1 MRDAF
6 GFSLSN
12 IKKGVIMK
20 KIVAVFLLV
29 LVVLTSV
36 SALSNS
42 QKIYRVDSKEY
53 EEIKYLYILTGHALP
68 STTGPWSEG
77 ELKLMLEKIDASLLS
92 GGAEDIYESL
102 SKTLSGEKEET
113 CDDFSMKWGFD
124 TYVETYTHTN
134 TEDEE
139 FIGHFNWNYSVIN
152 HKPFLNI
159 KLETWPTSL
168 FYGYAELPIMNY
180 LHTKK
185 GSQPEFGETKFN
197 TNILGFQNPPSFA
210 INLLNFN
217 IPYRA
222 FVSMGGDHWS
232 AQIGRDRM
240 SWGPGVSGNFVV
252 GDNLQYHNEARVTTF
267 FDSFKYTFVTSF
279 FPHPSMYANPDSA
292 SWGKVSGGQDR
303 PINGINMFMAHRL
316 EWRFFNDKMN
326 FVLTEAIMYQSEDNF
341 LDLQI
346 LNPCMIYHNYY
357 IRHNANS
364 ILSFEFDYT
373 PINSLNIYAQL
384 VVDEFALPGEPV
396 PGGSSEALPNG
407 LGVMLGANTAFALNG
422 GVFYGSFEGAKT
434 DPYLYLRDNG
444 NREQQKGE
452 YGINWVVAVRNYSES
467 GLFCDEE
474 FLGYKYGGDAVVANL
489 NAGFRAS
496 SSWHVEGNAFFMLHG
511 THDKWTLWSYENAGE
526 KTETPT
532 SSHKTGN
539 NKDDN
544 ANLRNAVSK
553 TLVLGVNGGYDF
565 NNGFEVNAQLDFISI
580 WNSGNI
586 KSDKPIT
593 DLQLT
598 LGAGYSF

>member
-1 MRDAF
+1 MRDDF
-6 GFSLSN
+6 SFSLSRTN
-12 IKKGVIMK
+12 LGVIMK
-20 KIVAVFLLV
+20 RIVAVFLLF
-29 LVVLTSV
+29 LMVLTSV
-36 SALSNS
+36 FALSNS

-77 ELKLMLEKIDASLLS
+77 ELKDMLDKIDVSTLS
-92 GGAEDIYESL
+92 GGAKGIYESL

-113 CDDFSMKWGFD
+113 CNDFSMKWGFD
-124 TYVETYTHTN
+124 AYIETYTHTN
-134 TEDEE
+134 TENGE
-139 FIGHFNWNYSVIN
+139 FIGRFNWNYSVLN

-185 GSQPEFGETKFN
+185 DSQPEFGETKLN
-197 TNILGFQNPPSFA
+197 TNILGLQNLSSFN
-210 INLLNFN
+210 ISLLNLN
-217 IPYRA
+217 VPYRA
-222 FVSMGGDHWS
+222 FVAVGGDHWS

-240 SWGPGVSGNFVV
+240 NWGPGVSGNFVV
-252 GDNLQYHNEARVTTF
+252 GDNLLYHNMARITAF

-279 FPHPSMYANPDSA
+279 FPHPSMYANPDS
-292 SWGKVSGGQDR
+292 SKWGVVDGGQNKK
-303 PINGINMFMAHRL
+303 ISGINMFMAHRL

-326 FVLTEAIMYQSEDNF
+326 FVLTEAIMYQSEDNY

-346 LNPCMIYHNYY
+346 LNPCMIYHDYY
-357 IRHNANS
+357 IRSNANS

-373 PINSLNIYAQL
+373 PISALNLYAQM

-407 LGVMLGANTAFALNG
+407 LGVMLGANTAFVLNN
-422 GVFYGSFEGAKT
+422 GVFYASLEGAKT

-452 YGINWVVAVRNYSES
+452 YGINWVVAVKNYSEA
-467 GLFCDEE
+467 GTFCDEE

-489 NAGFRAS
+489 NAGFRTT
-496 SSWHVEGNAFFMLHG
+496 SWHVEGNAFFMLHG
-511 THDKWTLWSYENAGE
+511 THDKWTLWAYENAGE

-532 SSHKTGN
+532 SSHRTGN
-539 NKDDN
+539 NKDNN

-565 NNGFEVNAQLDFISI
+565 SNGFEINAQLDFISI

>member
-1 MRDAF
+1 
-6 GFSLSN
+6 
-12 IKKGVIMK
+12 MK
-20 KIVAVFLLV
+20 RIVAVFLLV
-29 LVVLTSV
+29 LMALTSV
-36 SALSNS
+36 FALSNS

-77 ELKLMLEKIDASLLS
+77 ELKAMLDKIDVSTLS
-92 GGAEDIYESL
+92 DGAKGIYESL
-102 SKTLSGEKEET
+102 SKTLSREKEET
-113 CDDFSMKWGFD
+113 CNDFSMKWGFD
-124 TYVETYTHTN
+124 AYIETYTHTN
-134 TEDEE
+134 TEDDE
-139 FIGHFNWNYSVIN
+139 FIGRFNWNYSVLN

-180 LHTKK
+180 LHTK
-185 GSQPEFGETKFN
+185 GDSQPEFGEKTFN
-197 TNILGFQNPPSFA
+197 TNIVMLQNPPTFTLP
-210 INLLNFN
+210 LLNFN
-217 IPYRA
+217 VPYRA

-252 GDNLQYHNEARVTTF
+252 GDNLLYHNMARVTTF

-279 FPHPSMYANPDSA
+279 FPHPSIYASDDPA
-292 SWGKVSGGQDR
+292 KWGMVDGGQHAVA
-303 PINGINMFMAHRL
+303 NGINMFMAHRL

-326 FVLTEAIMYQSEDNF
+326 FVLTEAIMYQSEDNY

-346 LNPCMIYHNYY
+346 LNPCMIYHDYY
-357 IRHNANS
+357 IRSNANS

-373 PINSLNIYAQL
+373 PIKALNFYAQM

-396 PGGSSEALPNG
+396 PGKERALPNG
-407 LGVMLGANTAFALNG
+407 IGIMLGANTAFALNN
-422 GVFYGSFEGAKT
+422 GVLYASLEGAKT
-434 DPYLYLRDNG
+434 DPYLYLRDKSG
-444 NREQQKGE
+444 YEQNEGE
-452 YGINWVVAVRNYSES
+452 YGINWVVAVKNYSDYA
-467 GLFCDEE
+467 GTFCDEE

-489 NAGFRAS
+489 NAGFRTT
-496 SSWHVEGNAFFMLHG
+496 SWHVESNAFFMLHG
-511 THDKWTLWSYENAGE
+511 THDKWTIWDYVYPGDEISG
-526 KTETPT
+526 PT
-532 SSHKTGN
+532 TSHKTGN
-539 NKDDN
+539 NKDAD

-565 NNGFEVNAQLDFISI
+565 SNGFEVNAQLDFISI

-586 KSDKPIT
+586 KQDKPIT

>member
-1 MRDAF
+1 
-6 GFSLSN
+6 
-12 IKKGVIMK
+12 MK
-20 KIVAVFLLV
+20 RIVAVLFLV

-36 SALSNS
+36 LALSNS

-53 EEIKYLYILTGHALP
+53 EEIKFLYILTGHALP

-77 ELKLMLEKIDASLLS
+77 ELKLMLEKIDVTLLS
-92 GGAEDIYESL
+92 GGARDIYESL
-102 SKTLSGEKEET
+102 SRTLCGEKEET
-113 CDDFSMKWGFD
+113 CDDFSAKWGFD
-124 TYVETYTHTN
+124 AYVETYTHTN
-134 TEDEE
+134 TEDDE
-139 FIGHFNWNYSVIN
+139 FIGRFNWNYSVLD

-159 KLETWPTSL
+159 KLETWPTNL

-185 GSQPEFGETKFN
+185 DSQPEFGETVFN

-217 IPYRA
+217 VPYRA

-232 AQIGRDRM
+232 LQIGRDRM
-240 SWGPGVSGNFVV
+240 SWGPVESGNFVV
-252 GDNLQYHNEARVTTF
+252 GDNLLYHNEARFTTF

-279 FPHPSMYANPDSA
+279 FPHPSMYASSDSEP
-292 SWGKVSGGQDR
+292 WGIVSEGQDKL
-303 PINGINMFMAHRL
+303 ISGINMFMAHRL
-316 EWRFFNDKMN
+316 EWRFFNDNMN
-326 FVLTEAIMYQSEDNF
+326 FVLTEAIMYQSKDNF

-346 LNPCMIYHNYY
+346 LNPCMIYHDYY
-357 IRHNANS
+357 IRSNANS
-364 ILSFEFDYT
+364 ILAFEFDYT
-373 PINSLNIYAQL
+373 PIKSLNLYAQL

-396 PGGSSEALPNG
+396 PGGSSRALPNG
-407 LGVMLGANTAFALNG
+407 LGVMLGADTAFALKG
-422 GVFYGSFEGAKT
+422 GVFYASLEGAKT

-444 NREQQKGE
+444 NREQKEGD
-452 YGINWVVAVRNYSES
+452 YGINWVVAIRNYSEA
-467 GLFCDEE
+467 GTFCDEE

-511 THDKWTLWSYENAGE
+511 THDKWTLWAYENPGE

-532 SSHKTGN
+532 SSHRTGN
-539 NKDDN
+539 NKDDD
-544 ANLRNAVSK
+544 ADLRNAVSK

-586 KSDKPIT
+586 KEDRPIT